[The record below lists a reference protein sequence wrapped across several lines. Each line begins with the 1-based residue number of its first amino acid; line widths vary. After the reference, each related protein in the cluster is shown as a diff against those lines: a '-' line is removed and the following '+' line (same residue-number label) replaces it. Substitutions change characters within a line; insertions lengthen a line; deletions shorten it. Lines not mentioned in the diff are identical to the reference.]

1 MNKTLL
7 VLVRCVKGIEKLA
20 FQFLL
25 ALCTDFFCLNKLHN
39 GRSTLAHETRIKE
52 SGHADERE
60 HTRERTPLGDDF
72 LCFNKLL
79 RGRSTLTHKKCAKV
93 SEHAGERE
101 NTRERE
107 NSFCPTRV

>member
-60 HTRERTPLGDDF
+60 HTREREPL
-72 LCFNKLL
+72 L
-79 RGRSTLTHKKCAKV
+79 V
-93 SEHAGERE
+93 VI
-101 NTRERE
+101 
-107 NSFCPTRV
+107 SFVLISCLEGVRH

>member
-1 MNKTLL
+1 MGSSMNKTLL

-60 HTRERTPLGDDF
+60 HTRERE
-72 LCFNKLL
+72 LL
-79 RGRSTLTHKKCAKV
+79 LVVIFFVLISCLEGVRH
-93 SEHAGERE
+93 
-101 NTRERE
+101 
-107 NSFCPTRV
+107 

>member
-1 MNKTLL
+1 MGISLGSSMNKTLL

-60 HTRERTPLGDDF
+60 HTRERE
-72 LCFNKLL
+72 LL
-79 RGRSTLTHKKCAKV
+79 LV
-93 SEHAGERE
+93 MI
-101 NTRERE
+101 
-107 NSFCPTRV
+107 SFVLISCLEGVRH

>member
-1 MNKTLL
+1 MGSSMNKTLL
-7 VLVRCVKGIEKLA
+7 VLVRCVQGIEKLA

-60 HTRERTPLGDDF
+60 HTRERE
-72 LCFNKLL
+72 LL
-79 RGRSTLTHKKCAKV
+79 LV
-93 SEHAGERE
+93 VI
-101 NTRERE
+101 
-107 NSFCPTRV
+107 SFVLISCLEGVRH

>member
-1 MNKTLL
+1 MGIALGSSMNKTLL

-39 GRSTLAHETRIKE
+39 GHSTLAHE
-52 SGHADERE
+52 
-60 HTRERTPLGDDF
+60 
-72 LCFNKLL
+72 
-79 RGRSTLTHKKCAKV
+79 KCAKV

-107 NSFCPTRV
+107 NSFCPMRI